1 MTTFSNPLSLQKN
14 QISAWAQQQ
23 DFDPTACVLYW
34 RRKQLLVLKSQPHYQ
49 CYIPLASDEI
59 DISERLKCSPVRIVR
74 IDAALSDT
82 KIRTW
87 ADACEKAGKTL
98 YLRLPIAHFP
108 DRQMGN
114 LWWLK
119 RIMDWSAAALLLM
132 LLSPFILTIALLI
145 RLYMPG
151 PIFFKQWRVGHRG
164 KLFKIIKFRTM
175 AVDAEKQH
183 HQVMAGQTQGWLHKR
198 VDDPRITPLGRW
210 LRRYSL
216 DELPQL
222 LNVLRGEMSLVGP
235 RPWAL
240 YDAVRIRPEMRS
252 RLNALPGITGAW
264 QVEARST
271 LLDLDSVNH
280 RDLEYLRNWSFTGD
294 LKILLQT
301 VPKVLSGFGAY

>member
-1 MTTFSNPLSLQKN
+1 MTTSDSLFLQEDKLAAREQRSLELS
-14 QISAWAQQQ
+14 
-23 DFDPTACVLYW
+23 ACSLYW
-34 RRKQLLVLKSQPHYQ
+34 RHKQLLVLRSQPRY
-49 CYIPLASDEI
+49 PLYFPVSSDTHQI
-59 DISERLKCSPVRIVR
+59 AERLQRSPVHLVR
-74 IDAALSDT
+74 VDAALSESD
-82 KIRTW
+82 ICTW
-87 ADACEKAGKTL
+87 ADACETANKAI
-98 YLRLPIAHFP
+98 YLRVPPATRLPQLSH
-108 DRQMGN
+108 

-119 RIMDWSAAALLLM
+119 RTMDWGLAVLM
-132 LLSPFILTIALLI
+132 LALLSPVMLAIVVLTQI
-145 RLYMPG
+145 YTPG
-151 PIFFKQWRVGHRG
+151 PVFFKQWRVGQRG
-164 KLFKIIKFRTM
+164 KLFKVLKFRTM
-175 AVDAEKQH
+175 VVNAEQQH
-183 HQVMAGQTQGWLHKR
+183 HQVMASQAKGYLHKR
-198 VDDPRITPLGRW
+198 EDDPRITPLGRW

-280 RDLEYLRNWSFTGD
+280 RDLEYLHNWSFTGD